1 MKELRIFVAGVAS
14 NTPMKDVIK
23 YFRQFGKGVKI
34 QAQLSNGTMQLN
46 SLNYMQ
52 QGHFILQVGST
63 RTYDSI
69 LAADHHKL
77 LGRTLMC
84 RPFLTGPDL
93 YRANNNNNKRRIILK
108 HVASTVNQKYVKTLM
123 EQRYGRV
130 ENIFPFKSE
139 KSSRKQIEVVRKYLS
154 YSIMFESQDSASM
167 AVAEDKIKLADSLFC
182 SAERFRVTKRR
193 KQGCKPEASTL
204 TSVKKNAGLTP
215 QDSLPL
221 ITIEVQKSQK
231 KIAIP
236 QIYQILK
243 TRSKSQ
249 RGFSTN
255 DDRRNRHKSTRR
267 TESHDRSTT
276 TASYGGYEFSQ
287 YLISRCSL
295 VKPTAKLY
303 RKIREEN
310 AGYLAAFELKNAWS
324 SKTNTKFRTARC
336 RHGINIVENDL
347 YQIDGVASIA

>member
-14 NTPMKDVIK
+14 YTPMKDVIK
-23 YFRQFGKGVKI
+23 YFRLFGKGIKI
-34 QAQLSNGTMQLN
+34 QAQFSNGTVQLN

-77 LGRTLMC
+77 HGRTLMC

-93 YRANNNNNKRRIILK
+93 YRANNKNNKRRIIPK
-108 HVASTVNQKYVKTLM
+108 HLASTVNQNYVKTLM

-139 KSSRKQIEVVRKYLS
+139 KSSSKEVKAVRKYLS

-167 AVAEDKIKLADSLFC
+167 AVAEDNIKFADSLFC
-182 SAERFRVTKRR
+182 SAERFRATKQR
-193 KQGCKPEASTL
+193 KLGCKPEASTL
-204 TSVKKNAGLTP
+204 ISVKKNARLTP
-215 QDSLPL
+215 QDFLPL
-221 ITIEVQKSQK
+221 ITKEVQKSQK
-231 KIAIP
+231 EIGNL

-249 RGFSTN
+249 QDFSIN
-255 DDRRNRHKSTRR
+255 GDRRIRHKSTRR
-267 TESHDRSTT
+267 TESSDRSTT
-276 TASYGGYEFSQ
+276 AASYDGYEFSQ

-324 SKTNTKFRTARC
+324 SNTNTKFRTSRC
-336 RHGINIVENDL
+336 RH
-347 YQIDGVASIA
+347 